1 MAIDSYALNQDA
13 SLAESRYNQLGE
25 NASTYLSDIEFN
37 PADQLISDIDSFRD
51 VVEMT
56 SPLIYW
62 KISSRVEENL
72 REIISLKWALLVTV
86 VLAGAL
92 VARYFLAK
100 RAKGGGIAPKAAVK
114 HGAGDHCKN
123 GLPGIQR

>member
-1 MAIDSYALNQDA
+1 MILKVEYLRMAIDSYALNQDA

-56 SPLIYW
+56 SPLDATGRFRSW
-62 KISSRVEENL
+62 
-72 REIISLKWALLVTV
+72 
-86 VLAGAL
+86 
-92 VARYFLAK
+92 
-100 RAKGGGIAPKAAVK
+100 
-114 HGAGDHCKN
+114 C
-123 GLPGIQR
+123 